1 MVKRF
6 ASYYRP
12 HMLMFSLDMLCALI
26 AAGCDLF
33 FPMITG
39 NIVDEY
45 IPQQNLRLLL
55 IWSAALIGIFILKA
69 GMNYFVQYY
78 GHCVGVHMQADMRR
92 EIFHHM
98 QKLPFSY
105 FDTHKTG
112 TIMSR
117 IVNDLMDVTE
127 LAHHGPENLFIS
139 AIMLIGSFIILCS
152 IHLWLTIAIFALVP
166 LLILFA
172 AKMRNR
178 MGRAFTRTRVEIAE
192 VNADL
197 ENSIAGIRVAKAFTN
212 APYEEVKFEKCNS
225 AFQRAR
231 EFAYR
236 TMAEFHSGM
245 GLLTDLLNLAVMVG
259 GGLCCY
265 FGAITIGDFFKFML
279 YINLFLTPIRR
290 IIDFIEQFQNGMS
303 GFKRFC
309 EILDTQ
315 PEPELPDAKEAPLLH
330 GDIAFC
336 NVSFQYDADDD
347 EETPTEVLTDIN
359 LTIPSGKTVAFVGP
373 SGSGK
378 TTLCHLIP
386 RFYEISSGVITIDG
400 TDIRKFTRDS
410 LRRNIGI
417 VQQDVLLFTG
427 TIRDNIAYGNLDA
440 EEDEIIQA
448 AKLANIHDF
457 IMTLPKKYDTFI
469 GERGVKL
476 SGGQKQRLSIARLF
490 LKNPPILILD
500 EATSALDNA
509 TEQMIQSAL
518 DTLSQ
523 DKTTLVVAHRLS
535 TIKNADQIIV
545 LTEKGILETGTHEE
559 LLAQNGLYASLYR
572 SQFKSM
578 K

>member
-417 VQQDVLLFTG
+417 VQQDVFLFTG

-476 SGGQKQRLSIARLF
+476 SGGKKQRLSIARLF

>member
-417 VQQDVLLFTG
+417 VQQDVFLFTG

-469 GERGVKL
+469 GERGAKL

>member
-6 ASYYRP
+6 ASYYKP
-12 HMLMFSLDMLCALI
+12 HLLMFSLDMLCALI

-55 IWSAALIGIFILKA
+55 IWSAALVGIFILKA

-92 EIFHHM
+92 EIFQHM

-166 LLILFA
+166 VLILFA

-178 MGRAFTRTRVEIAE
+178 MGRAFTQTRVEIAE

-212 APYEEVKFEKCNS
+212 APYEEKKFEKCNT

-309 EILDTQ
+309 EILDTE
-315 PEPELPDAKEAPLLH
+315 PEPELPDAKVAPVLH
-330 GDIAFC
+330 GDIKFH
-336 NVSFQYDADDD
+336 NVSFMYEAD
-347 EETPTEVLTDIN
+347 EEDGAPTEVLSNIN

-386 RFYEISSGVITIDG
+386 RFYEITDGVITIDG
-400 TDIRKFTRDS
+400 TDIRSFTRDS

-417 VQQDVLLFTG
+417 VQQDVFLFTG

-440 EEDEIIQA
+440 SEEEIIYA
-448 AKLANIHDF
+448 AKLANIHEF
-457 IMTLPKKYDTFI
+457 VMTLPKQYDTFI

-490 LKNPPILILD
+490 LKNPQILILD

-523 DKTTLVVAHRLS
+523 NKTTLVVAHRLS
-535 TIKNADQIIV
+535 TIKNADQIVV
-545 LTEKGILETGTHEE
+545 LTEKGIIEKGTHEE
-559 LLAQNGLYASLYR
+559 LLEHDGLYASLYR
-572 SQFKSM
+572 SQFKRA
-578 K
+578 

>member
-386 RFYEISSGVITIDG
+386 RFYEISSGVIAIDG

-417 VQQDVLLFTG
+417 VQQDVFLFTG

>member
-417 VQQDVLLFTG
+417 VQQDVFLFTG

-440 EEDEIIQA
+440 GEDEIIQA

>member
-417 VQQDVLLFTG
+417 VQQDVFLFTG

-578 K
+578 E

>member
-417 VQQDVLLFTG
+417 VQQDVFLFTG

>member
-386 RFYEISSGVITIDG
+386 RFYEISSSVITIDG

-417 VQQDVLLFTG
+417 VQQDVFLFTG

>member
-172 AKMRNR
+172 ATMRNR

-417 VQQDVLLFTG
+417 VQQDVFLFTG

>member
-336 NVSFQYDADDD
+336 NVSFQYDADDG

-417 VQQDVLLFTG
+417 VQQDVFLFTG

>member
-259 GGLCCY
+259 GGLCWY

-417 VQQDVLLFTG
+417 VQQDVFLFTG

-578 K
+578 E

>member
-417 VQQDVLLFTG
+417 VQQDVFLFTG

-457 IMTLPKKYDTFI
+457 IMTLPKKYDTFN

>member
-417 VQQDVLLFTG
+417 VQQDVFLFTG

-469 GERGVKL
+469 GERGVNL

>member
-279 YINLFLTPIRR
+279 YLNLFLTPIRR

-417 VQQDVLLFTG
+417 VQQDVFLFTG

>member
-197 ENSIAGIRVAKAFTN
+197 ENSIAGIRVAKTFTN

-417 VQQDVLLFTG
+417 VQQDVFLFTG

-440 EEDEIIQA
+440 GEDEIIQA